1 FAETGAKDRWDGCA
15 VLPATWL
22 KPGANEPGSAAGGC
36 ESQKLSRVSGE
47 KRGSSRDTFA
57 KTQSYL
63 RARMGSTRAALRAGR
78 ERATA
83 ATARRKNVASAMLT
97 GSCGVTPKSRLALS
111 SMPIHAAEI
120 KRVAA

>member
-1 FAETGAKDRWDGCA
+1 GRSASFGFTRLKPGANESRGTPRDTFAETGAKDRWDGCA

-63 RARMGSTRAALRAGR
+63 RARRGSTRAALRAGR
-78 ERATA
+78 
-83 ATARRKNVASAMLT
+83 
-97 GSCGVTPKSRLALS
+97 
-111 SMPIHAAEI
+111 
-120 KRVAA
+120 